1 MKKKK
6 KWFRTLVRQRLFIIL
21 LLILQ
26 LSFIIF
32 YLVNRSRTSVVIK
45 YTLQII
51 SCIVALHIIA
61 KRDKGAYKLTWVF
74 TILLFPVFGGCLYL
88 LFRYQ
93 TRSKKLRL
101 IMQQISDLTRPAAL
115 LTGDKYELAVKPQNR
130 PPHCPKCCGHSTD
143 ACPAL
148 QSGDRQ
154 PSYTAPEAGPYEI
167 CCLGDKFDRATEM
180 IPSHARQIEY
190 LDKFA
195 GFPVYENTKTKYL
208 SPGEAFHTVLLSELE
223 KAQSYIFI
231 EFFIIEEGVMWDS
244 VLEILKRKAAAGV
257 DVRVI
262 YDDFGCF
269 LRLPKDYPK
278 KLREEGIR
286 CAVFNKFKPLLTA
299 TQNCRDHRKIIS
311 IDGKAAFTGGINL
324 SDEYINVTHPFGHWK
339 DSGILVEGEAA
350 WSLTLIFLQ
359 MWLLCGNKEY
369 DIEKYYPWKGEAC
382 PVAKTDSWVQPYA
395 DAPYDTE
402 NVSEHVYLQII
413 NTAKKYLYINT
424 PYLIVDDSMISA
436 LALAAKSGVDVRIV
450 TPYRWDKRIV
460 HFTTRSYYRELIKAG
475 VKIYEYSEGFIHSK
489 TFVSD
494 DTIATV
500 GTANLDFR
508 SLYLQFECGVWMYK
522 SEAVT
527 ELRDD
532 FLQTLDHCHE
542 IKEDEC
548 RGNVVTRL
556 LQDFLRLFAPL
567 M

>member
-1 MKKKK
+1 VKKKK
-6 KWFRTLVRQRLFIIL
+6 KWFRALVRQRFFIIL
-21 LLILQ
+21 LLVLQ
-26 LSFIIF
+26 LAAIIF
-32 YLVNRSRTSVVIK
+32 FLANRSHASVAIK
-45 YTLQII
+45 YMLQIV
-51 SCIVALHIIA
+51 SFIVALHIIA

-74 TILLFPVFGGCLYL
+74 TILIFPLFGGCLYL

-93 TRSKKLRL
+93 TRSKKLRMT
-101 IMQQISDLTRPAAL
+101 MQNITDTTRPAAL
-115 LTGDKYELAVKPQNR
+115 LPGDKYSLATK
-130 PPHCPKCCGHSTD
+130 PHCPLHAEHGDSPDD
-143 ACPAL
+143 ACIKASEQEL
-148 QSGDRQ
+148 QT
-154 PSYTAPEAGPYEI
+154 SYSAPEALPCEA
-167 CCLGDKFDRATEM
+167 CCMGDKFDRVVEM
-180 IPSHARQIEY
+180 VPSHARQIEY

-195 GFPVYENTKTKYL
+195 GFPVYENTRTKYL
-208 SPGEAFHTVLLSELE
+208 SPGEAFHAALLPELE
-223 KAQSYIFI
+223 KAQSYIFL
-231 EFFIIEEGVMWDS
+231 EFFIIEEGIMWDS
-244 VLEILKRKAAAGV
+244 VLEILKRKVAEGV

-262 YDDFGCF
+262 YDDIGCF

-278 KLREEGIR
+278 KLKEAGIR
-286 CAVFNKFKPLLTA
+286 CVVFNKFKPLLTA

-311 IDGKAAFTGGINL
+311 VDGKVAFTGGINL
-324 SDEYINVTHPFGHWK
+324 SDEYINATHPFGHWK
-339 DSGILVEGEAA
+339 DSGVLVEGEAA

-359 MWLLCGNKEY
+359 MWILSGNKED
-369 DIEKYYPWKGEAC
+369 DIVKYYPWKSAPC
-382 PVAKTDSWVQPYA
+382 PIVKTDSWVQPYA
-395 DAPYDTE
+395 DAPYDAE

-436 LALAAKSGVDVRIV
+436 LSLAAKSGVDVRIV
-450 TPYRWDKRIV
+450 TPFRWDKRVV
-460 HFTTRSYYRELIKAG
+460 HFTTRSYYRELIRAG

-494 DTIATV
+494 DTVATV

-532 FLQTLDHCHE
+532 FLKTLESCHE
-542 IKEDEC
+542 IKEEEC
-548 RGNVVTRL
+548 RGNVVTRF